1 MQVKSRV
8 FIVAIRSFKYI
19 TDPKAL
25 DAVADE
31 TRRKI
36 IYLLRAKEQTV
47 SQIAEALGKTPQA
60 IYHQIRKLTAAG
72 LVEVAREERVGHF
85 IETYYRATAEV
96 FEFRHGE
103 PSAKEGGPKSAS
115 NHTAIGLRALP
126 RLGIKVKVDDETI
139 ERVGKAHGR
148 IAALEVDPALEER
161 IMNLDDVDFVSKQSA
176 YFLAKY
182 ATMTDKQFEEMV
194 ADMKELRRLLTSGA
208 KKKDGPAQRPMV
220 A

>member
-1 MQVKSRV
+1 
-8 FIVAIRSFKYI
+8 VAIRSFKYI

-47 SQIAEALGKTPQA
+47 SQLAEALGKTPQA

-85 IETYYRATAEV
+85 IEAYYRATAEV

-103 PSAKEGGPKSAS
+103 PSVKEGSKRSAN
-115 NHTAIGLRALP
+115 NHSVMGLKALP
-126 RLGIKVKVDDETI
+126 KLGINVPLDKDNLDKI
-139 ERVGKAHGR
+139 SKLHAR
-148 IAALEVDPALEER
+148 IAAHEVDPALEER
-161 IMNLDDVDFVSKQSA
+161 IMNLEDVDFISKQSA
-176 YFLAKY
+176 YFFAKY
-182 ATMTDKQFEEMV
+182 ATMTDKQIEEMV
-194 ADMKELRRLLTSGA
+194 ADLRELKKLLT
-208 KKKDGPAQRPMV
+208 PAESKT
-220 A
+220 

>member
-1 MQVKSRV
+1 M
-8 FIVAIRSFKYI
+8 AIRSFKYI

-47 SQIAEALGKTPQA
+47 SQLAEALAKTPQA

-85 IETYYRATAEV
+85 IEAYYRATAEV

-103 PSAKEGGPKSAS
+103 PSVKQGGALSHKAM
-115 NHTAIGLRALP
+115 GLRALP
-126 RLGIKVKVDDETI
+126 KLGIKVNVDKETI
-139 ERVGKAHGR
+139 ERIGKVHGR

-161 IMNLDDVDFVSKQSA
+161 IMSMEDVDFVSKQDA

-182 ATMTDKQFEEMV
+182 ATMTDKQFEGMLS
-194 ADMKELRRLLTSGA
+194 DIRELRKLLTSGS
-208 KKKDGPAQRPMV
+208 KSKS
-220 A
+220 